1 MSNRRVEILVVAL
14 AGLLTPV
21 AQAQQTQQSWALDA
35 AKIYLAP
42 DTPAVT
48 GQVVI
53 AGAKIQS
60 VAPASGKRA
69 VAATRAPQCN
79 AGVVV
84 AGFQNSHVHFTGDEF
99 RDARHQRA
107 ETLDV
112 ALTRMLTRY
121 GYTTVF
127 DIASD
132 RDNTLALRHRIE
144 TGEVRGPRI
153 LTAGWALFP
162 PHGLPIYISHMR
174 KELLDKLPQPSSI
187 DEALKV
193 VRENFAA
200 GADGTKLFLV
210 TPQGDNAVKRMPPD
224 IARAAVDETHRR
236 AKLVFA
242 HPTDIQGIQEALD
255 AHVDILAHPPLGA
268 PVPWP
273 EPLMKQVRDAG
284 MSMIPTLKLFE
295 FELAKE
301 HVPASTAERLVNESV
316 TGFGQL
322 CGNGWAGAVRHRCGL
337 HDRLRSGS
345 RVRADGKR
353 RLDAHAD
360 PRIADHDTCCAMER
374 AESTRQHCR
383 WNGRGHC
390 RAECGSCGIAAQF
403 CRSPLRHSRRR
414 SYLRTGMTPRLRR
427 VVTATRVR
435 CRRQRTSSRSA
446 DRTQTP
452 HADAAEIA

>member
-42 DTPAVT
+42 DKPAVT

-53 AGAKIQS
+53 AGTKIQS
-60 VAPASGKRA
+60 VAPGSGKRA

-132 RDNTLALRHRIE
+132 RDNTLALRDRIE
-144 TGEVRGPRI
+144 KGEVRGPRI

-193 VRENFAA
+193 VRGNFAA

-316 TGFGQL
+316 TEFGRFAAMGGQVL
-322 CGNGWAGAVRHRCGL
+322 FGTDVGYMTDYDPAREYELMASAGLTPMQILASLTTTPAARWKEQNRRGSIAAGMDADIVVLNADPAESPRNFAAVRC
-337 HDRLRSGS
+337 
-345 RVRADGKR
+345 V
-353 RLDAHAD
+353 
-360 PRIADHDTCCAMER
+360 I
-374 AESTRQHCR
+374 
-383 WNGRGHC
+383 RGG
-390 RAECGSCGIAAQF
+390 EVI
-403 CRSPLRHSRRR
+403 
-414 SYLRTGMTPRLRR
+414 Y
-427 VVTATRVR
+427 
-435 CRRQRTSSRSA
+435 
-446 DRTQTP
+446 TQ
-452 HADAAEIA
+452 E